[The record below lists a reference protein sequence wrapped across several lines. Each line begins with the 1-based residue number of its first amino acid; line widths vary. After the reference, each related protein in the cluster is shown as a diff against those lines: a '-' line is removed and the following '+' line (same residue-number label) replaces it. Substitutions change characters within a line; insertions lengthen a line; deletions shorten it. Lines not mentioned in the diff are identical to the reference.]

1 MNVEPFNMKLVVE
14 AVVNDPYVVD
24 DRENLFTPVHVFV
37 SDSSV
42 DDAAP
47 DSDVRNPASL
57 LNHDSFT
64 DDEAIVDTSPL
75 LPVNAKPCVSDG
87 RNSDD
92 PNVDDAV
99 ENSPLVNPI
108 VVDVEL

>member
-1 MNVEPFNMKLVVE
+1 MIRFVVD
-14 AVVNDPYVVD
+14 AVVNDAYVVD
-24 DRENLFTPVHVFV
+24 DRANLFTPVKLLV
-37 SDSSV
+37 SDNSV
-42 DDAAP
+42 DEAAP

-75 LPVNAKPCVSDG
+75 LPVNAKPCVRDG
-87 RNSDD
+87 RYRED

-99 ENSPLVNPI
+99 ENSPLVKPI